1 MSRSQLSKRIRML
14 YLGESD
20 DHQKSQ
26 NKKLLVKFHKT
37 KTCSWGFVLLQ
48 TMNFFLFSAIKTPG
62 GHQLLLYSAFWFFLK
77 ADYET
82 LHYFSYCP
90 FLAIIKRRTPF
101 FYFSKSRSWF
111 MGDQQ
116 VFSSF
121 IPPNKRVLFFN
132 QNHTMLST
140 FHSKNMRFLKFWLK
154 ILRVSW
160 CQGVDF

>member
-1 MSRSQLSKRIRML
+1 MEVFPELFF
-14 YLGESD
+14 ES
-20 DHQKSQ
+20 
-26 NKKLLVKFHKT
+26 T
-37 KTCSWGFVLLQ
+37 KPRLALEALCYYRLWIF
-48 TMNFFLFSAIKTPG
+48 FFLFFAIKAPG